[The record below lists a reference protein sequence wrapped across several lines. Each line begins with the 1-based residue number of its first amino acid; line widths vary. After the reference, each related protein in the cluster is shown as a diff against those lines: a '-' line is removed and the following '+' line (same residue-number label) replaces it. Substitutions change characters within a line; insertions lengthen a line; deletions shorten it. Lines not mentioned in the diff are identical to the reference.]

1 MTNYILLNIILT
13 KTKVVIIIANVK
25 RIIVNDK
32 DPIEEFIN
40 TLEPKDAAK
49 VLDRLE
55 LLDEV
60 GLKLGPPYIKK
71 LQNYNLYEYRVQYRR
86 NQYRILFFTY
96 ENLIILV
103 HGFQYKDKIPK
114 KEIEIAVVRKE
125 DFLKELE

>member
-1 MTNYILLNIILT
+1 MDN
-13 KTKVVIIIANVK
+13 
-25 RIIVNDK
+25 K

-60 GLKLGPPYIKK
+60 GLNLGPPYIKK
-71 LQNYNLYEYRVQYRR
+71 LQNYNLYEFRIQYRR

-96 ENLIILV
+96 DNLIILL

-114 KEIEIAVVRKE
+114 KELEIAVLRKE
-125 DFLKELE
+125 NLLKELK